1 MDKKNTF
8 FGLLFIASGIG
19 YMFWQSVELQEQER
33 LTALEAAKLS
43 KPSEVDK
50 SSTSPNS
57 VLASA
62 SELAAEES
70 AMLDLLAKDVSG
82 ITKEPE
88 LLDVSDT
95 EEIVTISNDYIRVEF
110 TNLGGAI
117 RRVEFLKT
125 KRGQL
130 DDFVFNDEGHLP
142 ALSLGLP
149 NKDGSIQE
157 FDMPYQIEAKSSNSI
172 TFLLQAGADL
182 QIRRIYSLSQSGS
195 SKDPYIIDHSTTF
208 ANQSSSAKAF
218 STLYLNLGTMQ
229 SISDGRMQ
237 QSYLNV
243 GYFNGADAKFKPIT
257 KLIGGNGFLG
267 IGASAPREEIR
278 IEDAGRIEWSS
289 VKNQFF
295 AAVLSSDQKIGEDLI
310 VYRVDGEQ
318 SLSTAS
324 RVGITGSVGYA
335 FGTVASGSSKT
346 LDFDYFVGPK
356 EFKRLQAL
364 GNEKDLV
371 MQFGFLSFI
380 SKLLLSFMYAIHAL
394 VPSWGMS
401 IVIMTICIKLIFW
414 PLTAKATKSQKR
426 MSSIQGPMAELKE
439 KFKDNPQKMQQETL
453 KLFKEHQVN
462 PVAGCLP
469 MLVQMPIFLGLFYM
483 LRSASELRHESF
495 LWVSDLSQ
503 ADTIYEISGFPIN
516 LLPLIMGV
524 TMFLQ
529 MSMMPINPS
538 ADPVQQKIF
547 KFLPFVF
554 LVFLYNFSSGL
565 VLYWTV
571 QNILTIV
578 QQKITNSR
586 PDELPALA
594 GDQANK
600 AAKSKAKGGIARG
613 KSPNKNQ

>member
-8 FGLLFIASGIG
+8 LGLLFIALGIG
-19 YMFWQSVELQEQER
+19 YMFWQSVELQQQER
-33 LTALEAAKLS
+33 FTELEADKL
-43 KPSEVDK
+43 VQ
-50 SSTSPNS
+50 SSDVEGVSTDNNS
-57 VLASA
+57 GFASA
-62 SELAAEES
+62 SESAAEES

-82 ITKEPE
+82 IAAEPDI
-88 LLDVSDT
+88 LDVVDA
-95 EEIVTISNDYIRVEF
+95 EELVSISNDYIRVEF

-130 DDFVFNDEGHLP
+130 DDFVFNDKGHLP

-182 QIRRIYSLSQSGS
+182 QIRRIYSLSQSSS
-195 SKDPYIIDHSTTF
+195 SKDPYIIEHSTTF
-208 ANQSSSAKAF
+208 DNKSSSAKAF

-229 SISDGRMQ
+229 PISDGRMQ

-243 GYFNGADAKFKPIT
+243 GYYNGADAKFKPIT

-278 IEDAGRIEWSS
+278 VEDADRIEWSS

-295 AAVLSSDQKIGEDLI
+295 AAVLSSEQEIGEDLI
-310 VYRVDGEQ
+310 IYRVDGEQ
-318 SLSTAS
+318 SLSTES

-335 FGTVASGSSKT
+335 FGTIASGSSKS

-495 LWVSDLSQ
+495 LWISDLSQ
-503 ADTIYEISGFPIN
+503 ADTIFEISGFPIN
-516 LLPLIMGV
+516 LLPLIMGG

-554 LVFLYNFSSGL
+554 LVFLYSFSAGL

-571 QNILTIV
+571 QNILTIL

-586 PDELPALA
+586 PDELPAIT
-594 GDQANK
+594 GDQAIK
-600 AAKSKAKGGIARG
+600 TSKSKAKGGIARG
-613 KSPNKNQ
+613 KSPQKN